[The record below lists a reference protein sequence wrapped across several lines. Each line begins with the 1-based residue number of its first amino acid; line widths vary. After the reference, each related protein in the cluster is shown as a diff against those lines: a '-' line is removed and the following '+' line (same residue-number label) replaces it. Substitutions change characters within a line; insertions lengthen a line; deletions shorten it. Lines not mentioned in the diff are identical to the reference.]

1 MNEFLTSHLTSAIL
15 RQQAVMEK
23 YGSMNKVDEVLSI
36 LYNGDWHRLAEVA
49 ERTGTQESK
58 VELISSFLS
67 AYDFLKF
74 DKRTKRIKLS
84 HELHEFL
91 EKITEIEQKEVAREN
106 SRPS

>member
-1 MNEFLTSHLTSAIL
+1 MNEFLTSHLTSATL
-15 RQQAVMEK
+15 RQEAVMEK
-23 YGSMNKVDEVLSI
+23 HRSMSKVDEVISI

-91 EKITEIEQKEVAREN
+91 EKITEIEQKEVAQKNNRL
-106 SRPS
+106 S

>member
-1 MNEFLTSHLTSAIL
+1 
-15 RQQAVMEK
+15 MEK
-23 YGSMNKVDEVLSI
+23 HRSMSKVDEVISI

-67 AYDFLKF
+67 TYDFLKF

-84 HELHEFL
+84 NELHEFL
-91 EKITEIEQKEVAREN
+91 EKITEIEQKEVAQKNNRL
-106 SRPS
+106 S